1 MINCKCGSSVSLV
14 LVVVCHTLVKDVV
27 DIVTT
32 ASVGIGPR
40 VSLIRR
46 VYW

>member
-1 MINCKCGSSVSLV
+1 MTNCKCGSSVSLV
-14 LVVVCHTLVKDVV
+14 FVVVCHTLVKDVV

-32 ASVGIGPR
+32 ASVGIGHR
-40 VSLIRR
+40 ASLIHR